1 MLPCGH
7 CSFQIER
14 SEACTELKHCN
25 ISICS
30 LCGYKAAPG
39 EKTINTDHWK
49 TCFRYED
56 ELLEFV
62 GARRHD
68 THYLHSLRRALHMV
82 RFFEQLSDHNR
93 VEASVYLHE
102 LLESSE
108 FVEDKFANAKDFQ
121 FGCFLRRARRSAGC
135 FPMALSRNRAT
146 MVTVTRSYT
155 SARRVCT
162 ARNQARGHRI
172 LARRA
177 TASNGCRWTSAAHAS
192 WAACRRR
199 APRALTR

>member
-1 MLPCGH
+1 MYRDCPFFTKCAH

-14 SEACTELKHCN
+14 SEVCTELKHCN

-135 FPMALSRNRAT
+135 FGELGDDVNDALKSSNICIRLHKSIILSKMAISTCGILGCADAVASRKDEDDSD
-146 MVTVTRSYT
+146 MFL
-155 SARRVCT
+155 
-162 ARNQARGHRI
+162 I
-172 LARRA
+172 I
-177 TASNGCRWTSAAHAS
+177 
-192 WAACRRR
+192 
-199 APRALTR
+199 